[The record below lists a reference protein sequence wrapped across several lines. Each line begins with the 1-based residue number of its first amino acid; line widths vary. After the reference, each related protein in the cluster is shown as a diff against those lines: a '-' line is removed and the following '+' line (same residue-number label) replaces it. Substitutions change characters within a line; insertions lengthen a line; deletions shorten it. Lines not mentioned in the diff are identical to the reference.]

1 MSEKATDT
9 FSSHD
14 SIYHQLTQQVK
25 TRGEQDLYH

>member
-14 SIYHQLTQQVK
+14 SIYQLTQQVK